1 VRRGRVPFALL
12 VFPATFAI
20 ASLVALA
27 VFTNRERLLE
37 CLVIVAATWLP
48 LLGLLALLAG
58 WGPLRAPVERHA
70 AACSVGTFAL
80 AAALG
85 SLVESRE
92 GRLVRHLVQIG
103 LVWLP
108 VLAAAFLP
116 AILRRWRD
124 ALLLLAASVACL
136 GPLWLFGPV
145 LMRHV
150 IVPAYNL
157 DVDHRPRPNTGGT
170 NGDGLYTRYRPAD
183 LGSEGINI
191 VCLGDSFTANPHLPE
206 AQRYPAVLERL
217 LRARCGERAVRVVNF
232 GWVSSSPV
240 LQVRQLRDLGA
251 RYRPHV
257 VVQGFDMTDF
267 HDDLR
272 AEARL
277 RRLADDDGRDVSL
290 FRAFIVGASLA
301 LGVDDYGAWL
311 RERLSWE
318 ARPQPAEEL
327 QIPRERFFALFR
339 PLEQTEPLLRAS
351 WNAVLETE
359 RVARGLGARYAL
371 VVFPRYP
378 QYNRS
383 ESPRDRE
390 RRVFPTSDDY
400 ILEPFRYFSER
411 ARSVSFPVHSALE
424 DFATA
429 GVFPTCLPDDPH
441 WNAAGNRV
449 AAEAV
454 ARHLVADGFVG
465 ECSG

>member
-1 VRRGRVPFALL
+1 VRRRRVLFALL
-12 VFPATFAI
+12 AFPATFSV
-20 ASLVALA
+20 ASMVALA

-37 CLVIVAATWLP
+37 CLAIVAATWLP
-48 LLGLLALLAG
+48 ILVLLAVLSR
-58 WGPLRAPVERHA
+58 WGSLGAALERHPA
-70 AACSVGTFAL
+70 AFSISAFAV

-85 SLVESRE
+85 SFTSSRE

-108 VLAAAFLP
+108 VLAAALLP

-124 ALLLLAASVACL
+124 VLLLLASSVACL
-136 GPLWLFGPV
+136 GLLWLFGPL

-150 IVPAYNL
+150 VVPAYNL

-170 NGDGLYTRYRPAD
+170 NGDGLYTRYGPDD
-183 LGSEGINI
+183 LVSEGINI

-206 AQRYPAVLERL
+206 AQRYPAILERV
-217 LRARCGERAVRVVNF
+217 LRARCGGRVLRVVNF

-277 RRLADDDGRDVSL
+277 RRLAGNDGREVSL
-290 FRAFIVGASLA
+290 FRAFVVGASLA

-311 RERLSWE
+311 RERLAWE
-318 ARPQPAEEL
+318 TRPQAAEEL

-339 PLEQTEPLLRAS
+339 PLEQTEPFLRAS

-378 QYNRS
+378 QYNRD

-390 RRVFPTSDDY
+390 RRVFPVSDEH

-411 ARSVSFPVHSALE
+411 AHSVSFPIYSALE

-454 ARHLVADGFVG
+454 ARHLIADGFVG
-465 ECSG
+465 ECSR